1 MVVIMK
7 RVIKVI
13 VGLMLGIVG
22 FFIVMIVG
30 LYLLFSPKAASQE
43 ELALYQSMLEQGME
57 SYGFT
62 GKVELTKFRPI
73 TIGNPWDVLEYD
85 YTEVID
91 GQSITL
97 QSSDTL
103 VNNRIEGQE
112 ALNGLLNMTVYFDD
126 SPSGML
132 YQFDG
137 IVDQAMWHQPRGK
150 KLLKQAQKAFKPMEE
165 KDFTLYEVDGRLKN
179 QDEKLSPFY
188 QKVEENRLNGG
199 AFAGFYDIDLDWLM
213 EKELAVIEVEF
224 LNTKDLG
231 SEEDLDVEEISAK
244 EKQLVVNLRQKV
256 ESFDYS
262 KVEDGSYRIGFRRPE
277 VQSTDF
283 FVTIKVKEHQLTLLK
298 MEF

>member
-1 MVVIMK
+1 MKRIMK
-7 RVIKVI
+7 FI
-13 VGLMLGIVG
+13 VGLILGIIG
-22 FFIVMIVG
+22 FFGI
-30 LYLLFSPKAASQE
+30 LLLCLLLLFSPRVATRE
-43 ELALYQSMLEQGME
+43 ELISYQTMLEQGME

-73 TIGNPWDVLEYD
+73 AIGNPWDVLEYD

-150 KLLKQAQKAFKPMEE
+150 YLLNQAQQIFKLMEE
-165 KDFTLYEVDGRLKN
+165 KDFTLFEVDGRLET
-179 QDEKLSPFY
+179 QDEKLIKFY
-188 QKVEENRLNGG
+188 KKVEENRHNGR
-199 AFAGFYDIDLDWLM
+199 AFAGFYDINLDWLM
-213 EKELAVIEVEF
+213 EEEMAVIEVEF
-224 LNTKDLG
+224 FNKKDLG
-231 SEEDLDVEEISAK
+231 LENDLVEEDKLLADLK
-244 EKQLVVNLRQKV
+244 QKV
-256 ESFDYS
+256 ETFDYS
-262 KVEDGSYRIGFRRPE
+262 NVEDGTYRIGFRRPG
-277 VQSTDF
+277 VQSTSF
-283 FVTIKVKEHQLTLLK
+283 FVTIKVKDHHYSFLK
-298 MEF
+298 

>member
-1 MVVIMK
+1 MVLMK

-30 LYLLFSPKAASQE
+30 LYLLFSPRVASRE
-43 ELALYQSMLEQGME
+43 ELISYQMMLEQGME

-73 TIGNPWDVLEYD
+73 AIGNPWDVLEYD

-150 KLLKQAQKAFKPMEE
+150 YLLNQAQQIFKLMEE
-165 KDFTLYEVDGRLKN
+165 KDFTLFEVDGRLET
-179 QDEKLSPFY
+179 QDEKLIKFY
-188 QKVEENRLNGG
+188 EKVEENRYNGR
-199 AFAGFYDIDLDWLM
+199 AFAGFYDINLDWLM
-213 EKELAVIEVEF
+213 EEEMAVIEVEF
-224 LNTKDLG
+224 FNKKDLG
-231 SEEDLDVEEISAK
+231 LENDLVEEDKLLADLK
-244 EKQLVVNLRQKV
+244 QKV
-256 ESFDYS
+256 ETFDYS
-262 KVEDGSYRIGFRRPE
+262 NVEDGTYRIGFRRPG
-277 VQSTDF
+277 VQSTSF
-283 FVTIKVKEHQLTLLK
+283 FVTIKVKDHHYSFLK
-298 MEF
+298 

>member
-1 MVVIMK
+1 MVIMK

-13 VGLMLGIVG
+13 VGLILGIIG
-22 FFIVMIVG
+22 FFGI
-30 LYLLFSPKAASQE
+30 LLLCLLLLFSPKVASRE
-43 ELALYQSMLEQGME
+43 ELISYQMMLEQGME

-112 ALNGLLNMTVYFDD
+112 ALNGLLNMTVYFND

-150 KLLKQAQKAFKPMEE
+150 YLLNQAQQIFKLMEE
-165 KDFTLYEVDGRLKN
+165 KDFTLFEVDGRLEA
-179 QDEKLSPFY
+179 QDEKLIKFY
-188 QKVEENRLNGG
+188 KKVEENRYNGR
-199 AFAGFYDIDLDWLM
+199 AFAGFYDINLDWLM
-213 EKELAVIEVEF
+213 EEEMAVIEVEF
-224 LNTKDLG
+224 FNKKDLG
-231 SEEDLDVEEISAK
+231 LENGLLEKDKLLADLK
-244 EKQLVVNLRQKV
+244 QKV
-256 ESFDYS
+256 ETFDYS
-262 KVEDGSYRIGFRRPE
+262 NVEDGTYRIGFRRPG
-277 VQSTDF
+277 V
-283 FVTIKVKEHQLTLLK
+283 
-298 MEF
+298 

>member
-1 MVVIMK
+1 MKRIMK
-7 RVIKVI
+7 FI
-13 VGLMLGIVG
+13 VGLILGIIG
-22 FFIVMIVG
+22 FFGI
-30 LYLLFSPKAASQE
+30 LLLCLLLLFSPKVATRE
-43 ELALYQSMLEQGME
+43 ELISYQTMLEQGME

-112 ALNGLLNMTVYFDD
+112 ALNGLLNMTVYFND

-150 KLLKQAQKAFKPMEE
+150 YLLHQAQQIFKLMEE
-165 KDFTLYEVDGRLKN
+165 KDFTLFEVDGRLET
-179 QDEKLSPFY
+179 QDEKLIKFY
-188 QKVEENRLNGG
+188 KKVEENRHNSR
-199 AFAGFYDIDLDWLM
+199 AFAGFYDINLDWLM
-213 EKELAVIEVEF
+213 EEEMAVIEVEF
-224 LNTKDLG
+224 FNKKDLG
-231 SEEDLDVEEISAK
+231 LENDLLEEDKLLADLK
-244 EKQLVVNLRQKV
+244 QKV
-256 ESFDYS
+256 ETFDYS
-262 KVEDGSYRIGFRRPE
+262 NVEDGTYRIGFRRPG
-277 VQSTDF
+277 VQSTSF
-283 FVTIKVKEHQLTLLK
+283 FVTIKVKDHRHSFLK
-298 MEF
+298 

>member
-1 MVVIMK
+1 MK

-43 ELALYQSMLEQGME
+43 ELALYQSMLEQGMQ

-62 GKVELTKFRPI
+62 GEVELTKFRPVA
-73 TIGNPWDVLEYD
+73 IGNPWDVVEYD
-85 YTEVID
+85 YTEVVD

-103 VNNRIEGQE
+103 VNDQIEGKEELQGMLSM
-112 ALNGLLNMTVYFDD
+112 AAYFHD
-126 SPSGML
+126 SPSSML
-132 YQFDG
+132 HQFDG

-165 KDFTLYEVDGRLKN
+165 KDFTLYEVDGRLRN

-213 EKELAVIEVEF
+213 EEELAVIEVEF

-231 SEEDLDVEEISAK
+231 SEEGLEVEEILAK
-244 EKQLVVNLRQKV
+244 EEQLVVNLRQKV

-262 KVEDGSYRIGFRRPE
+262 KVEDGSYRIGFRRPG

-298 MEF
+298 TEF

>member
-1 MVVIMK
+1 MK

-13 VGLMLGIVG
+13 VGLILGIIG
-22 FFIVMIVG
+22 FFGI
-30 LYLLFSPKAASQE
+30 LLLCLLLLFSPKVASRE
-43 ELALYQSMLEQGME
+43 ELISYQMMLEQGME

-112 ALNGLLNMTVYFDD
+112 ALNGLLNMTVYFND

-150 KLLKQAQKAFKPMEE
+150 YLLNQAQQIFKLMEE
-165 KDFTLYEVDGRLKN
+165 KDFTLFEVDGRLET
-179 QDEKLSPFY
+179 QDEKLIKFY
-188 QKVEENRLNGG
+188 KKVEGNRYNGR
-199 AFAGFYDIDLDWLM
+199 AFAGFYDINLDWLM
-213 EKELAVIEVEF
+213 EEEMAVIEVEF
-224 LNTKDLG
+224 FNKKDLG
-231 SEEDLDVEEISAK
+231 LENGLLEKDKLLADLK
-244 EKQLVVNLRQKV
+244 QKV
-256 ESFDYS
+256 ETFDYS
-262 KVEDGSYRIGFRRPE
+262 NVEDGTYRIGFRRPG
-277 VQSTDF
+277 VQSTSF
-283 FVTIKVKEHQLTLLK
+283 FVTIKVKDHHHSFLK
-298 MEF
+298 

>member
-1 MVVIMK
+1 MKRIMK
-7 RVIKVI
+7 FI
-13 VGLMLGIVG
+13 VGLILGIIG
-22 FFIVMIVG
+22 FFGI
-30 LYLLFSPKAASQE
+30 LLLCLLLLFSPKVATRE
-43 ELALYQSMLEQGME
+43 ELISYQTMLEQGME

-150 KLLKQAQKAFKPMEE
+150 HLLNQAKQIFKLMEE
-165 KDFTLYEVDGRLKN
+165 KDFTLFGVEGRLITTN
-179 QDEKLSPFY
+179 PDEKIQQLY
-188 QKVEENRLNGG
+188 NKVEENRLNGG
-199 AFAGFYDIDLDWLM
+199 AFAGFYNIDLDWLM
-213 EKELAVIEVEF
+213 EEELAVIEVEF

-231 SEEDLDVEEISAK
+231 PEDDLDVEEISAR
-244 EKQLVVNLRQKV
+244 EEQLVVNLRQKV

-262 KVEDGSYRIGFRRPE
+262 KIEDGSYRIGFRRPE

-283 FVTIKVKEHQLTLLK
+283 FVTIKVKEHQLTVLK
-298 MEF
+298 TKF